1 MLSGSGETGDCVHH
15 PPLICPILLSS
26 FILII
31 KIIRGFQMA
40 RSISQA
46 ILDVLAEAG
55 ARDVFGVVGDVINP
69 FVLETIND
77 PRFNWITVR
86 HEEHAGYAAAAQS
99 ELSGAIGVCAG
110 TAGPGALHLING
122 LYNAQKEGGAVVA
135 ITGQVPTAQRG
146 SDFHKEMDLTKVF
159 DDVCAYQAVIETP
172 AQVPRMIQIAVQKA
186 LAERAVVRIEVAAD
200 IFPKDILGEHYTHPM
215 VHQMPRVT
223 PPLEELEKA
232 AEILRSGKRVTVYCG
247 IGCRDSKS
255 DVLALASKL
264 GAPIGH
270 TLRAKDIFDYSDG
283 PVVGLTGNIGSPAG
297 FHAVNDCD
305 VLLMLGTDFPYSEFL
320 PDGRPIIQVDQRIDH
335 IGRRGPVSLGLV
347 GDAGET
353 VRALLPLIEAE
364 KKSSEFRD
372 RLLSMRDKWLK
383 HVDSQASLS
392 REDEPLHPQLFAKA
406 VSDSADDDAI
416 FAVDVGECT
425 VWTARNMSM
434 AQDRRMVGGFNH
446 GSLGPGLPTALGAA
460 ALFPSRQVWALC
472 GDGGFCM
479 SMNDF
484 VTAVRYNWPIK
495 VLVFNNSELGF
506 VAMEMQVAGMPKNDE
521 ATGLTNPDFAA
532 YAKACGGDGVRVEHA
547 ADIVPAIE
555 QAIASDKPFIID
567 AIVSSGELVMPPHI
581 KIDEVW
587 GFGLSKIKEAVLG
600 VKGDHEVWKEW
611 RDEFMGFRS

>member
-1 MLSGSGETGDCVHH
+1 M
-15 PPLICPILLSS
+15 P
-26 FILII
+26 
-31 KIIRGFQMA
+31 

-69 FVLETIND
+69 FVLQTIED
-77 PRFNWITVR
+77 PRFNWVTVR

-99 ELSGAIGVCAG
+99 ELNGAIGVCAG

-146 SDFHKEMDLTKVF
+146 SDFHKEMDLTKIF
-159 DDVCAYQAVIETP
+159 DDVCAYQAIIETP
-172 AQVPRMIQIAVQKA
+172 AQVPRMIEIAVQKA

-200 IFPKDILGEHYTHPM
+200 IFPMNIASEHFTHPL
-215 VHQMPRVT
+215 VHSIPPVT
-223 PPLEELEKA
+223 PPTELLQKA
-232 AEILRSGKRVTVYCG
+232 ADILAGGKRVTVYCG
-247 IGCRDSKS
+247 IGCRDSKD
-255 DVLALASKL
+255 DVLKLANTL
-264 GAPIGH
+264 GAPLAH

-283 PVVGLTGNIGSPAG
+283 PVVGLTGNIGNPSG
-297 FHAVNDCD
+297 YHAVNDCD

-320 PDGRPIIQVDQRIDH
+320 PDGRPIIQVDQKVDH
-335 IGRRGPVSLGLV
+335 IGRRAPVTLGLV
-347 GDAGET
+347 GDAGAT
-353 VRALLPLIEAE
+353 VRGLLPLLKGEQ
-364 KKSSEFRD
+364 KSCGFRD
-372 RLLSMRDKWLK
+372 HLLGMRDKWLK
-383 HVDSQASLS
+383 RVDEQASLS
-392 REDEPLHPQLFAKA
+392 RKDEPLHPQLFAKA
-406 VSDSADDDAI
+406 VSDAADKDAI

-425 VWTARNMSM
+425 VWAARNMAM
-434 AQDRRMVGGFNH
+434 TGGRRMVGGFNH

-460 ALFPSRQVWALC
+460 ALDPSRQVWALC

-506 VAMEMQVAGMPKNDE
+506 VAMEMQVAGMPKSAE

-547 ADIVPAIE
+547 DDIMPAIE
-555 QAIASDKPFIID
+555 QALASDKPFIID
-567 AIVSSGELVMPPHI
+567 AIVSSGELVMPPHVE
-581 KIDEVW
+581 IDEVW
-587 GFGLSKIKEAVLG
+587 GFGMSKVKEGLLG
-600 VKGDHEVWKEW
+600 LEGDHRVWKEW
-611 RDEFMGFRS
+611 RDEMMGFLG